1 MSREYV
7 TPAGGRGDA
16 DRAGPGGPCAKIAG
30 ASTPRRRAA
39 LSTTPS
45 TARDRGTVSPRLET
59 SPQFPI
65 LDALRAVGALA
76 VLTTHVAFQ
85 SGATND
91 GTWGA
96 LLSRLDVG
104 VAIFF
109 VLSGFLLGRPYLA
122 RRAAGQPHPG
132 TGRYY
137 WKRFLRIY
145 PVYAVTVVL
154 ALTLIPENRDLG
166 LAAWVRSLT
175 LTDIYAVAD
184 LPAGLTQMWSLA
196 VEVSFYLALPLL
208 MLLALGRRG
217 PVRPV
222 RVAALL
228 GAMFALGCWWHLD
241 LALAIG
247 EEASGSPELWLPAY
261 LPWFAVGLGLAL
273 VHVLE
278 QARERPPAICRRLGL
293 LADSPGVCWTLVLGL
308 MLVAST
314 PLAGPTLLY
323 ASTNVESLTKNLL
336 YAAIGGLIVLTGL
349 RPTNGS
355 GYARLMSARLP
366 RRLGHISYS
375 VFCLHLPIL
384 YLVVEVTGYG
394 VFQGHGWEIWGL
406 TLVLTLVASE
416 VLYRL
421 VELPAMRLRN
431 VRRPGSRTP
440 PTTRHRATS
449 TR

>member
-1 MSREYV
+1 MS
-7 TPAGGRGDA
+7 PGLGADLAAPGGRCV
-16 DRAGPGGPCAKIAG
+16 RIAG

-39 LSTTPS
+39 LSPAPS
-45 TARDRGTVSPRLET
+45 TETVSPRTPPRVET

-122 RRAAGQPHPG
+122 RRAAAQPRPG

-145 PVYAVTVVL
+145 PVYVVTVVL
-154 ALTLIPENRDLG
+154 ALTLIPENRSLG
-166 LAAWVRSLT
+166 AVAWVRTLT
-175 LTDIYAVAD
+175 LTDIYAIAD

-196 VEVSFYLALPLL
+196 VEVTFYLVLPLL
-208 MLLALGRRG
+208 MFLALGRRG
-217 PVRPV
+217 PLRPV
-222 RVAALL
+222 RVAVLL

-247 EEASGSPELWLPAY
+247 EHTEGSPELWLPAY

-293 LADSPGVCWTLVLGL
+293 LADAPGVCWTLVLGL

-314 PLAGPTLLY
+314 PLAGPTLLF

-349 RPTNGS
+349 RSDPTS
-355 GYARLMSARLP
+355 RYDRLMSARLP

-394 VFQGHGWEIWGL
+394 VFQGHSWEIWGL
-406 TLVLTLVASE
+406 TLALTLVASE

-421 VELPAMRLRN
+421 VERPAMRLRN
-431 VRRPGSRTP
+431 LRRPGSRTP
-440 PTTRHRATS
+440 PTSRHRAAS